1 MAELIDCTTRS
12 SESLAKRILLA
23 HAGSKGYGVTSIT
36 ANATISQLTSPLQI
50 LTPDADR
57 DVAFEADVEVDGS
70 VFLIFNN
77 AASASGYD
85 LTIKNAAA
93 STLATV
99 NPQNGALL
107 LHNGTAWTAFGLAG
121 TTGTL
126 SLASLLIDAISEK
139 TSGNGVSVDGLRIKD
154 AAIAPVAGGTAV
166 IDLSAC
172 ATGEG
177 DVVLAD
183 NLAEALTVREGSNT
197 YLNFVTT
204 NGSEKVQVGKT
215 LQADTQL
222 VTDTIAEKTSGSG
235 VTVDGCLVKDGRA
248 AALATEAMTTSAEQT
263 GTGAP
268 QTVAHA
274 IGATPSMFWVSWT
287 EIPAGG
293 CSSTSVSVDAT
304 NVTLTVTSGAKFRIH
319 ALK

>member
-12 SESLAKRILLA
+12 SESLAKRLLLA
-23 HAGSKGYGVTSIT
+23 YAGSKGYGVTSVT
-36 ANATISQLTSPLQI
+36 ANATISQLSAPIQI

-57 DVAFEADVEVDGS
+57 NVTFEADVEVDGS

-99 NPQNGALL
+99 NPQNGVLL

-121 TTGTL
+121 PTGTL
-126 SLASLLIDAISEK
+126 SLAALAI
-139 TSGNGVSVDGLRIKD
+139 
-154 AAIAPVAGGTAV
+154 
-166 IDLSAC
+166 
-172 ATGEG
+172 
-177 DVVLAD
+177 
-183 NLAEALTVREGSNT
+183 
-197 YLNFVTT
+197 
-204 NGSEKVQVGKT
+204 
-215 LQADTQL
+215 
-222 VTDTIAEKTSGSG
+222 DTIAEKTSGSG

-248 AALATEAMTTSAEQT
+248 AALATAAMTTSAEQT

-287 EIPAGG
+287 EIPVGG

>member
-12 SESLAKRILLA
+12 SESLAKRLLLA
-23 HAGSKGYGVTSIT
+23 HAGSKGYGVTSVT
-36 ANATISQLTSPLQI
+36 ANATISQLSAPVQI

-57 DVAFEADVEVDGS
+57 NVTFEADVEVDGS

-99 NPQNGALL
+99 NPQNGVLL

-121 TTGTL
+121 PTGTL
-126 SLASLLIDAISEK
+126 SLAALAIDTITEK
-139 TSGNGVSVDGLRIKD
+139 TAGNGVTVDGLRIKD
-154 AAIAPVAGGTAV
+154 GAVTPVAGGSAV
-166 IDLSAC
+166 LDCSAA
-172 ATGEG
+172 ATGES
-177 DVVLAD
+177 DVVVGD
-183 NLAEALTVREGSNT
+183 NLADAFSFRESTNLYLT
-197 YLNFVTT
+197 LVTT
-204 NGSEKVQVGKT
+204 NGSEKVQIHKS
-215 LQADTQL
+215 LQADIQL

-248 AALATEAMTTSAEQT
+248 AALATAAMTTSAEQT

-287 EIPAGG
+287 EIPVGG
-293 CSSTSVSVDAT
+293 CSSTSVSADST
-304 NVTLTVTSGAKFRIH
+304 DVTLTVTSGAKFRIH